1 MSDESLVSTPME
13 QEAVGLGALETA
25 TGARV
30 KDHPD
35 FEKALED
42 VSALQ
47 LRRAHEEPKRF
58 VRGVRIG
65 RPGAPWP
72 GACGSDS
79 GRDGWHGGRCWAES
93 SVPLQPRR

>member
-25 TGARV
+25 TGAQV

-65 RPGAPWP
+65 RVLEPHGLEHVAPTV
-72 GACGSDS
+72 
-79 GRDGWHGGRCWAES
+79 AEMVGTEEDAGLS
-93 SVPLQPRR
+93 